1 MSETLYIKVAEG
13 IYWIGS
19 KDGKNGILA
28 NPYLIID
35 NDEAIVLDGGSR
47 PDFSTVMLKI
57 LQTGIKPHNIS
68 KLIYHHYDPD
78 LCGSMPHFE
87 EMINRE
93 DLEIISHKYNNSFIK
108 HYGTRST
115 LHCIDDLGR
124 KLVMRSGRELQFI
137 KTPYSHSPGSF
148 MTWDV
153 KTKTLFT
160 SDIFGS
166 YASTSGLFL
175 DVDHR
180 CQDCSTYESCPLD
193 KTCFMVGISHFHQL
207 IMTSDKALKYALDQV
222 EALPVERIL
231 PQHGNV
237 IEGRKNVKLVLS
249 KLKLVPRIGIDGLD
263 I

>member
-1 MSETLYIKVAEG
+1 MADNQYIKIAEG

-35 NDEAIVLDGGSR
+35 GDEAIVLDGGSR
-47 PDFSTVMLKI
+47 PDFSDVMLKI

-87 EMINRE
+87 EMIKRE

-108 HYGTRST
+108 HYGTKST

-124 KLVMRSGRELQFI
+124 KLVMKSGRELLFI

-148 MTWDV
+148 MTWDI

-166 YASTSGLFL
+166 YSSTKGLFSQ
-175 DVDHR
+175 VDQH
-180 CQDCSTYESCPLD
+180 CSNCSSYESCPVGKD
-193 KTCFMVGISHFHQL
+193 CFMNGITAFHQL
-207 IMTSDKALKYALDQV
+207 IMTSNKALKYALDQV
-222 EALPVERIL
+222 DALPVERIL

-237 IEGRKNVKLVLS
+237 IVGRENVQLVLN
-249 KLKLVPRIGIDGLD
+249 KLKQVSGIGIDGLQ